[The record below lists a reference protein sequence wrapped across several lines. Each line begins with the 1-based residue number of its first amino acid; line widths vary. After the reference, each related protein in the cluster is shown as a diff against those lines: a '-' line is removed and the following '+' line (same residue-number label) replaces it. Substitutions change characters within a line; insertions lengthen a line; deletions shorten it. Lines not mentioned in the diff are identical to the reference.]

1 MTHILKIGPG
11 ASLRALSPK
20 TSKFCDDPDLLSCQI
35 ADISSDILGKKSIL
49 LPGNLELKFKNKIP
63 GNDNA
68 YNYEGDGASLIVTYN
83 PESSAM
89 SGTATLEDGRTFVL
103 EYIGEE
109 GHLWKEM
116 DIQKLNQLSF
126 VSNGNRGE
134 GFHVQ
139 DFIDLNTGNVNR
151 GGWSEPIPEGTTDN
165 HTMAYISVKVY
176 FTKDFAEITN
186 NINDFV
192 DKMIAITNQGFLNSK
207 VPITVIKTCI
217 EETNLKERSSSSQMI
232 EDFKNLKGSTENL
245 RQTADTATLLV
256 ADMADSC
263 GIAYFY
269 ELDGKALSVVKKS
282 CVETFSYG
290 HELGHNLGCHHNID
304 KGVNEYYPHGQ
315 GYFIDNPDKNSPG
328 YHTMM
333 TYGTLSHPIR
343 INSFSN
349 PAVIY
354 PRVNKITGNLKTA
367 NNAAVLLRNRFIM
380 ASVGD
385 ETQKC
390 FLFNCK
396 NNRCTESS
404 GLKIKEW

>member
-1 MTHILKIGPG
+1 M
-11 ASLRALSPK
+11 RAFSPK

-89 SGTATLEDGRTFVL
+89 SGTANLEDGRTFVL
-103 EYIGEE
+103 EHIGVE
-109 GHLWKEM
+109 GHIWKEM
-116 DIQKLNQLSF
+116 DIQKLDQLSL
-126 VSNGNRGE
+126 VRNGNRGE
-134 GFHVQ
+134 AFYVS
-139 DFIDLNTGNVNR
+139 DAIKLNPGNVNR
-151 GGWSEPIPEGTTDN
+151 GEWSNQLPEETTDN

-176 FTKDFAEITN
+176 FTKKFADVTN

-207 VPITVIKTCI
+207 VPITVVKTCI
-217 EETNLKERSSSSQMI
+217 EEANLEEMDSSLEML
-232 EDFKNLKGSTENL
+232 KNFRTLKGTTENL

-256 ADMADSC
+256 SSMKDAC
-263 GIAYFY
+263 GRGYTNQF
-269 ELDGKALSVVKKS
+269 DGNAISVVKKS

-290 HELGHNLGCHHNID
+290 HELGHNLGCQHNVEQDI
-304 KGVNEYYPHGQ
+304 NENYPYGHGSFIKNPNDPSR
-315 GYFIDNPDKNSPG
+315 GYR
-328 YHTMM
+328 TMM
-333 TYGTLSHPIR
+333 SYVKDPNNPKAFPR

-349 PAVIY
+349 PDVIY
-354 PRVNKITGNLKTA
+354 PRVNKRTGDPKTS

-390 FLFNCK
+390 FLFKCE
-396 NNRCTESS
+396 NNRCSESS
-404 GLKIKEW
+404 DLKIKEW